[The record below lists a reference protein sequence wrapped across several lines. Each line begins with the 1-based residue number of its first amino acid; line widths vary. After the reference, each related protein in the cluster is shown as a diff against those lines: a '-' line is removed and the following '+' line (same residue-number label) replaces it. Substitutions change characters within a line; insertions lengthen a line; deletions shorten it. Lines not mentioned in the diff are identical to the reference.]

1 MTSLEE
7 VRKWLGHTHIPRD
20 LAPLVDAF
28 LRDSLSPFLNLHRP
42 CLFATEVAGA
52 NGRLKK
58 RYRQNDVATP
68 HDRFSSLPDAASFLK
83 PGVTFQQLDRLA
95 SATTDLDAAKAVQ
108 QDRNDLFRAVG
119 HARTS
124 AA

>member
-1 MTSLEE
+1 M
-7 VRKWLGHTHIPRD
+7 VRKWLGHTHIPRN

-68 HDRFSSLPDAASFLK
+68 YDRFSSLPDAASFLK

-95 SATTDLDAAKAVQ
+95 SATTDLDAAKAVR